1 MWQVIHTEE
10 LRATRTLTIF
20 YRESENYDR
29 SILFETNV
37 DGLYISYYGTARD
50 AITAENRITQVCYG
64 WDVLMSEADDFEH
77 QNLRDAFFWSILEN
91 RLGDDGCAHSPYT
104 CDQVHH
110 AAQVLLNNEECEG
123 CEVCEWSE
131 TIHIPDA
138 YLP

>member
-1 MWQVIHTEE
+1 MWQIVHTEE
-10 LRATRTLTIF
+10 LRADRTLTIF
-20 YRESENYDR
+20 HKDSGYGDHNT
-29 SILFETNV
+29 LFETNV

-64 WDVLMSEADDFEH
+64 WDVLMSEADDRVRE
-77 QNLRDAFFWSILEN
+77 AFFSSVLDG

-110 AAQVLLNNEECEG
+110 AAQVLLGNDECEG

-131 TIHIPDA
+131 TIHVPDA

>member
-1 MWQVIHTEE
+1 MWQIVHTEE
-10 LRATRTLTIF
+10 LRADRTLTIF
-20 YRESENYDR
+20 HKDSGYGDHNT
-29 SILFETNV
+29 LFETNV
-37 DGLYISYYGTARD
+37 EGLYISYYGTARD

-64 WDVLMSEADDFEH
+64 WDVLMSEADDRV
-77 QNLRDAFFWSILEN
+77 RDAFFWSALEG
-91 RLGDDGCAHSPYT
+91 RLGDDGCAHGPYT

-110 AAQVLLNNEECEG
+110 AAQVLLGNDECEG

>member
-1 MWQVIHTEE
+1 MWQIVHTEE
-10 LRATRTLTIF
+10 LRADRTLTIF
-20 YRESENYDR
+20 HKDSGYGDHNT
-29 SILFETNV
+29 LFETNV
-37 DGLYISYYGTARD
+37 EGLYISYYGGARD
-50 AITAENRITQVCYG
+50 AITAENRITQICYG
-64 WDVLMSEADDFEH
+64 WDVLMSEADDKV
-77 QNLRDAFFWSILEN
+77 RDAFFWSALEG

-110 AAQVLLNNEECEG
+110 AAQVLLGNDECEG

>member
-1 MWQVIHTEE
+1 MWQIVHTEE
-10 LRATRTLTIF
+10 LRADRTLTIF
-20 YRESENYDR
+20 HKDSGYGDHNT
-29 SILFETNV
+29 LFETNV
-37 DGLYISYYGTARD
+37 EGLYISYYGTARD

-64 WDVLMSEADDFEH
+64 WDVLMSEADDKV
-77 QNLRDAFFWSILEN
+77 RDAFFWSALEG

-110 AAQVLLNNEECEG
+110 AAQVLLGNDECEG

>member
-1 MWQVIHTEE
+1 MWQIVHTEE
-10 LRATRTLTIF
+10 LRADRTLTIF
-20 YRESENYDR
+20 HKDSGYGDHNT
-29 SILFETNV
+29 LFETNV
-37 DGLYISYYGTARD
+37 EGLYISYYGTARD

-64 WDVLMSEADDFEH
+64 WDVLMSEADDRV
-77 QNLRDAFFWSILEN
+77 RDAFFWSALEG

-110 AAQVLLNNEECEG
+110 AAQVLLGNDECEG

-131 TIHIPDA
+131 TIHVPDA

>member
-10 LRATRTLTIF
+10 LRADRTLTVF

-37 DGLYISYYGTARD
+37 DGLYISYYGGARD

-64 WDVLMSEADDFEH
+64 WDVLMSEADDKV
-77 QNLRDAFFWSILEN
+77 RDAFFWSALEG

-104 CDQVHH
+104 CDQVYH
-110 AAQVLLNNEECEG
+110 AAQVLLGNEECEG

-131 TIHIPDA
+131 NLSVPDA

>member
-1 MWQVIHTEE
+1 
-10 LRATRTLTIF
+10 
-20 YRESENYDR
+20 
-29 SILFETNV
+29 V
-37 DGLYISYYGTARD
+37 DGLYISYYGGARD
-50 AITAENRITQVCYG
+50 AITAENRLTQVCYG
-64 WDVLMSEADDFEH
+64 WDVLMSEADDKV
-77 QNLRDAFFWSILEN
+77 RDAFFWSALEG